1 MPLST
6 RNSMETII
14 ARQPI
19 FNHSKRLFAYELLYR
34 GTKSFSLKSIGGER
48 ATTSLLTSA
57 FLTEGLEKISGN
69 KPCFINFTEDLL
81 TGNIVENF
89 PKNKIIIEV
98 LEDVNPTPEVIAAC
112 MHLKQQG
119 YILALD
125 DFVFNRKLYPLIKLA
140 DIIKFDVQLTPV
152 DTIHKALHYLSH
164 YDIELLA
171 EKVETH
177 EELTKAMKLGF
188 TYFQGYFFAKPE
200 VMRIRELATSQVHIL
215 SLMVEINKK
224 VISTKKLTHLITTD
238 VSLSFKLLRY
248 INSAY
253 FYLIKEVK
261 SITHAITYLG
271 EDEVRRFVTLVAISE
286 LASNKPPELIKL
298 ATIRARFCEQLGL
311 QSAWLTNPDELFL
324 LGLFSLLDAMLDN
337 SMEEIT
343 ERLPI
348 TEEVKSALISRSGPL
363 SPFLATVIYYE
374 NGEQEKYLKMLKHI
388 EITREDLHMLY
399 IDAVAYAENLA
410 GL

>member
-1 MPLST
+1 
-6 RNSMETII
+6 METII

-19 FNHSKRLFAYELLYR
+19 FNHNKRLFAYELLYR
-34 GTKSFSLKSIGGER
+34 GTKNLSLDNIGGER
-48 ATTSLLTSA
+48 ATTSLLTGA

-89 PKNKIIIEV
+89 PKNKIIIEI
-98 LEDVNPTPEVIAAC
+98 LEDVTPTAEVIAAC
-112 MHLKQQG
+112 KYLKQQG

-125 DFVFNRKLYPLIKLA
+125 DFVFNRKLYPLIELA
-140 DIIKFDVQLTPV
+140 DIIKFDVLLTPV

-177 EELTKAMKLGF
+177 EEFTKALKLGF

-200 VMRIRELATSQVHIL
+200 VMRIKELATSQVHLL
-215 SLMVEINKK
+215 SLVAEINKRD
-224 VISTKKLTHLITTD
+224 ISTKKLTQIITAD
-238 VSLSFKLLRY
+238 VSLSYKLLRY

-253 FYLIKEVK
+253 FYLIREVK

-286 LASNKPPELIKL
+286 LASHKPPELIKL
-298 ATIRARFCEQLGL
+298 ATIRAKFCEQLGL
-311 QSAWLTNPDELFL
+311 NSGWMTNPDELFL
-324 LGLFSLLDAMLDN
+324 LGLFSLLDAMLDAP
-337 SMEEIT
+337 MEKIT
-343 ERLPI
+343 EGLPI
-348 TEEVKSALISRSGPL
+348 TEEVKLALNSQSGPL
-363 SPFLATVIYYE
+363 SPFLTTVIAYE
-374 NGEQEKYLKMLKHI
+374 KGEQEKYLKSLKHL
-388 EITREDLHMLY
+388 EIDKQDMHMLY
-399 IDAVAYAENLA
+399 LDAVAYADNWANL
-410 GL
+410 